1 MSSINNQ
8 QPTNP
13 GLNEEGMASI
23 LVTLIMSVVITLI
36 VLGFA
41 QVTTREQSNALQNQL
56 STTAYYAAE
65 TGVNDAINIIQ
76 ENLKN
81 HPNYPASYYAKN
93 TCGAPGPG
101 VAGPDNGIL
110 YSSLYTTD
118 TFSGD
123 NSQSGATYS
132 CLLVNPAP
140 SEIVTTVGTNPQVI
154 PINTGEVTKAINLTW
169 KSTQAWDATKCNL
182 GADPEFTTT
191 SNWQCELSALRID
204 LVTVPAGTIN
214 VNNLTSDTNEA
225 FIMPFNVATASCY
238 GNISLGGIVCNN
250 IYGASCSATSTSQGC
265 DVNILLPN
273 PSAST
278 VYYLQ
283 VSSIYGSSSTFAVSG
298 YANVPIPGNPNPQP
312 QPLNGAEYIIDSTGL
327 THGVSKRIQVAVP
340 ILQSVNIPGYAI
352 QTTDDLCKRFY
363 IVPTK
368 AYDSNGTPEGI
379 PQSAVGELPGIT
391 SATLTGDCGSGY

>member
-8 QPTNP
+8 QPTNL

-41 QVTTREQSNALQNQL
+41 QVSTREQSNALQNQL

-81 HPNYPASYYAKN
+81 NPTYPASYYDKDS
-93 TCGAPGPG
+93 CGAPASTAPSSP
-101 VAGPDNGIL
+101 AGIYSPL
-110 YSSLYTTD
+110 YSATGA
-118 TFSGD
+118 FSSD

-140 SEIVTTVGTNPQVI
+140 SEIVTTVGTTPQVI
-154 PINTGEVTKAINLTW
+154 PINTGKVTKAITLTW
-169 KSTQAWDATKCNL
+169 KSTHAWDGTKCKL
-182 GADPEFTTT
+182 TPEFTTT
-191 SNWQCELSALRID
+191 SSWQCELSALRID
-204 LVTVPAGTIN
+204 LVTVPAGIIS
-214 VNNLTSDTNEA
+214 VNNLISDTNEA
-225 FIMPFNVATASCY
+225 FIMPFNVATASCN
-238 GNISLGGIVCNN
+238 GNISLGGVVCNN
-250 IYGASCSATSTSQGC
+250 IYGASPCSASEGC
-265 DVNILLPN
+265 NVNILLPN

-283 VSSIYGSSSTFAVSG
+283 VSSIYGSSSTFTVRG
-298 YANVPIPGNPNPQP
+298 YPNVPIPSSPDLPQA
-312 QPLNGAEYIIDSTGL
+312 LNGAEYIIDSNGL

-352 QTTDDLCKRFY
+352 QTTNDLCKRFY
-363 IVPTK
+363 I
-368 AYDSNGTPEGI
+368 I
-379 PQSAVGELPGIT
+379 PIIPGSVT
-391 SATLTGDCGSGY
+391 TGDGAPHSATTDFGSLGLSGDCGSGY